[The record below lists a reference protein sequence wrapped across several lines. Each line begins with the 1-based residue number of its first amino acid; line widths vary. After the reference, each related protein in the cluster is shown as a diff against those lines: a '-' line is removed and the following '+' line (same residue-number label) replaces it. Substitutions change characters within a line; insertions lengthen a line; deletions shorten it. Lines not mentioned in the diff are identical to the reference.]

1 MRKVLAASLCVLA
14 AVGAATAQSE
24 KEEVLKA
31 EAAFSD
37 AKIHNDVKA
46 LDLILA
52 PDYIGFNQWGAR
64 RDKPALLQLFAQ
76 FPTASLVPEHVSVR
90 VSGDTA
96 TIDGIMS
103 ESSGGMQMK
112 FLFLRT
118 YVKRGGRWQL
128 WSSSQSY
135 RVDPET
141 MKVTDPIAQ

>member
-1 MRKVLAASLCVLA
+1 MQKILAASLCVLA
-14 AVGAATAQSE
+14 AVGAATAQIG

-31 EAAFSD
+31 EAAFND

-46 LDLILA
+46 LDRILA
-52 PDYIGFNQWGAR
+52 ADYIGFNQWGAR
-64 RDKPALLQLFAQ
+64 RDKQAVLQLFSQ

-103 ESSGGMQMK
+103 ESSGGIQMK

-118 YVKRGGRWQL
+118 YVKREGQWKL

-135 RVDPET
+135 PIDPET
-141 MKVTDPIAQ
+141 MKVTEPFLQ